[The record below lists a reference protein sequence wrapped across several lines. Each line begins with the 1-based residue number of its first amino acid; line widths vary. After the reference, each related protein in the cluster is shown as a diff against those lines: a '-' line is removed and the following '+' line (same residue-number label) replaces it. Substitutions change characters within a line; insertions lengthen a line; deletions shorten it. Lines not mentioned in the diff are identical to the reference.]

1 LHKLIASI
9 ALLLSLLVQGF
20 LLGALATG
28 SGVGQSPVL
37 WVIMHIVS
45 SAVSA
50 VAVTYFASRLTPGNP
65 KHLFC
70 YVLSL
75 CVSLPLVGAIGS
87 LGALIYGIYHSN
99 NRHDDHVYWQF
110 TKNAEL
116 PFTAPLG
123 RQVARTDSRGF
134 AEQVTYSDNPD
145 QLYKKVLAASN
156 IRNALSIGAL
166 KTAIK
171 HSDDRIRL
179 TAYQTIDKKVTQLNK
194 EIQKLEGSARG
205 QRAIGQGAKDQS
217 NTWLQIAS
225 NYWELLTL
233 EKDEP
238 IAREQLLKKASEAAI
253 NAVRILPTNRNA
265 HFTLGRIALLQNKD
279 RMAAVAFERAM
290 ALGMPAEKAMP
301 YRAEAAFQARDFN
314 KVAESINQV
323 EESFKAY
330 PPLCHLAGYWS

>member
-1 LHKLIASI
+1 MRNFVAGLGLVLSI
-9 ALLLSLLVQGF
+9 LVQGY
-20 LLGALATG
+20 LLAALVMQTGIGAVPLIWVFAH
-28 SGVGQSPVL
+28 VL
-37 WVIMHIVS
+37 S
-45 SAVSA
+45 SVLSA
-50 VAVTYFASRLTPGNP
+50 VAITFFASLLTPGNP
-65 KHLFC
+65 KHLFY
-70 YVLSL
+70 YVLTL
-75 CVSLPLVGAIGS
+75 CASMPLVGAVGG

-99 NRHDDHVYWQF
+99 HRHDEHVYWQF
-110 TKNAEL
+110 TRNAEL

-123 RQVARTDSRGF
+123 RQVSRPDSRGF
-134 AEQVTYSDNPD
+134 VEQLTYSENADE
-145 QLYKKVLAASN
+145 LYRKVLAAGN
-156 IRNALSIGAL
+156 IRNVLSVGAL
-166 KTAIK
+166 KNAIK

-179 TAYQTIDKKVTQLNK
+179 TAYQTLDKKVSQLNK
-194 EIQKLEGSARG
+194 EIQSLEGAAR
-205 QRAIGQGAKDQS
+205 GQGAKDQS

-290 ALGMPAEKAMP
+290 ALGMPIEKAMP
-301 YRAEAAFQARDFN
+301 YRAEAAFQARDFK
-314 KVAESINQV
+314 KVAESIHQV
-323 EESFKAY
+323 EDSFKVY

>member
-1 LHKLIASI
+1 MLKLIASI
-9 ALLLSLLVQGF
+9 VLGLSLLVQGY

-28 SGVGQSPVL
+28 AGIGALPLL
-37 WVIMHIVS
+37 WALVHIVS
-45 SAVSA
+45 CAIGA
-50 VAVTYFASRLTPGNP
+50 VAITYFASFLTPGNP
-65 KHLFC
+65 KHLYFYC
-70 YVLSL
+70 FSL
-75 CVSLPLVGAIGS
+75 CVSMPLVGAIGG

-99 NRHDDHVYWQF
+99 NRHDEHVYWQF

-123 RQVARTDSRGF
+123 RQVSKPDSRGF
-134 AEQVTYSDNPD
+134 SEQITYSDNAD
-145 QLYKKVLAASN
+145 ELYKKVLAAGN
-156 IRNALSIGAL
+156 IRNALSVGAL
-166 KTAIK
+166 KNAIK

-179 TAYQTIDKKVTQLNK
+179 TAYQTLDKKVTQLNK
-194 EIQKLEGSARG
+194 EIQKLEGAAR
-205 QRAIGQGAKDQS
+205 GQGAKDQS

-265 HFTLGRIALLQNKD
+265 HFTLGRVALLQNKD

-290 ALGMPAEKAMP
+290 ALGMPVEKAMP

-314 KVAESINQV
+314 KVAESINEV
-323 EESFKAY
+323 EDSFKAY